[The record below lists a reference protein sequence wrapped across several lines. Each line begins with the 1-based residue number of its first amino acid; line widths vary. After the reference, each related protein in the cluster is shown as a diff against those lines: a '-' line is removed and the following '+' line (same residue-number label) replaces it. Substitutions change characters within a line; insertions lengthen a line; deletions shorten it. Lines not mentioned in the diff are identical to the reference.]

1 MGIGKR
7 LRELRERE
15 GLTQEEL
22 GKIINQKK
30 SNISKYENG
39 KLQPSLETIESL
51 LGFFGVSPNYFFNY
65 TPHAEHNEKNK
76 TAYFKLVNQIPEEKR
91 KLIEKLLEFNDN
103 DYKKIEAI
111 AEVFIQIDRSKNEQA
126 AAMGS

>member
-1 MGIGKR
+1 M
-7 LRELRERE
+7 RELRERE

-65 TPHAEHNEKNK
+65 TPSTEQNEKNK
-76 TAYFKLVNQIPEEKR
+76 TAYFKPVNQIPEEKR